1 MNPTLESH
9 RRQICGPPST
19 HHTPVFS
26 SFNLGKHLLQ
36 EFSLHAPGAKLS
48 TTPGQQRVG
57 LRSPQ
62 RWLPCFSDMY
72 DQVLKFGA
80 YIVDGLRKYRQPVLI
95 YIPPHAEV
103 RGGSWAV
110 MDASINPLCIEIYA
124 DRDSRWVCP
133 PAQPRLPALT
143 PSPEAPRPWSRTL
156 GISGLF

>member
-1 MNPTLESH
+1 M
-9 RRQICGPPST
+9 
-19 HHTPVFS
+19 
-26 SFNLGKHLLQ
+26 
-36 EFSLHAPGAKLS
+36 
-48 TTPGQQRVG
+48 G